1 MGKKKNWRKQKRT
14 PKSSRTKGSKFTQ
27 EEQTSENN
35 QNQAEI
41 NSIESRRT
49 MHRINKP
56 EDNYLRK
63 STIYINHS
71 QTNQRAQDSILIEKI
86 RNEKGDITTES
97 EEIKKNHQILLQNTI
112 FNNTGK
118 LG

>member
-1 MGKKKNWRKQKRT
+1 MEKEATTYPNLSDTMKEVLREKLIALSAGKKKYWRKQKRT

-63 STIYINHS
+63 STIYINH
-71 QTNQRAQDSILIEKI
+71 
-86 RNEKGDITTES
+86 
-97 EEIKKNHQILLQNTI
+97 
-112 FNNTGK
+112 
-118 LG
+118 

>member
-1 MGKKKNWRKQKRT
+1 MEKEATTYPNLSDTMKEVLREKLIALSAGKKNWRKQKRT

-27 EEQTSENN
+27 EEQTAENN
-35 QNQAEI
+35 QNRAEI

-63 STIYINHS
+63 STRYINP
-71 QTNQRAQDSILIEKI
+71 
-86 RNEKGDITTES
+86 
-97 EEIKKNHQILLQNTI
+97 
-112 FNNTGK
+112 
-118 LG
+118 

>member
-1 MGKKKNWRKQKRT
+1 MEKEATTYPNLSDTMKEVLREKLIALSAGKKKYWREQKRT

-35 QNQAEI
+35 QNRAEI

-63 STIYINHS
+63 STIYINH
-71 QTNQRAQDSILIEKI
+71 
-86 RNEKGDITTES
+86 
-97 EEIKKNHQILLQNTI
+97 
-112 FNNTGK
+112 
-118 LG
+118 